1 MGWRQKEGPDR
12 AVERFCLSLNR
23 RETINNFPLVVV
35 VDQSEFAAR
44 CLDNFLWT
52 TFTRSNPAT
61 DIYGIE
67 SFVRDKHWGC
77 FGALVID
84 ARTKPHHAPPLIEDP
99 EVTRRVDALAAC
111 GGPLHGILELQFNA
125 PVNDIG
131 KENESC

>member
-1 MGWRQKEGPDR
+1 MERGGGRRER
-12 AVERFCLSLNR
+12 AVERFCLAMNR
-23 RETINNFPLVVV
+23 RDTINNFPLVVV

-77 FGALVID
+77 F
-84 ARTKPHHAPPLIEDP
+84 
-99 EVTRRVDALAAC
+99 RRC
-111 GGPLHGILELQFNA
+111 
-125 PVNDIG
+125 
-131 KENESC
+131 